1 MHSFILHLN
10 LYLQSMQSR
19 YYILLILFLTIKSQ
33 AQNILTG
40 ASQTEKYVPLLKKKK
55 IALVVN
61 QTSTIGNTHLVDSL
75 QKAGVNI
82 QCIFAPEHGFRG
94 NASAGT
100 LVNSSKDERTGIKI
114 ISLYG
119 NHKKPTTEDLKN
131 IDQVVFD
138 IQDVGVRFY
147 TYISTMHYVMEACAE
162 NRIPFLVLDRPN
174 PNGHYID
181 GPVLD
186 TAFRSFVGMHKIPI
200 VHGCTVGEIAKMING
215 EGWLKNRLKCDLSI
229 ISCSNY
235 THLTP
240 YVLPVK
246 PSPNLQTQ
254 SSIYLYPSLGLF
266 EGTVVS
272 IGQGTNKPYQCFGSP
287 DLDWGNLKY
296 RPYSMPGVS
305 ERPKFMGFE
314 CIGFDLTWYGYEKA
328 RFDSG
333 LNLNWLMLMYKCSKD
348 KGKFFTDF
356 FDKLAGTNQLRLQ
369 IIAGKTLTDIKQ
381 GWQKDLEVYK
391 QMRKKYL
398 LYD

>member
-1 MHSFILHLN
+1 
-10 LYLQSMQSR
+10 MQSR